1 MNYVLACQAVNFAG
15 KLGLNQGFA
24 LIMFDLDLDL
34 TGNTKKNLSATWSKD
49 WDERA
54 FQSTLLL
61 SVNNNVSKEYLTFV
75 EDVKR
80 NRTGSL
86 SQAHTVGT
94 KMAHFSFLCFPLK
107 FLSLNIMPVSCF
119 TILFFF
125 LKVFSCISKDVLYII
140 FYFLVNFICIAF
152 ISVEKMEYIC
162 KVFIDKQIGS
172 IIIII

>member
-1 MNYVLACQAVNFAG
+1 MEISFTVVILAMNYALACQAVNYAG
-15 KLGLNQGFA
+15 KLGLNQGFVF
-24 LIMFDLDLDL
+24 IMFDLDLDL

-86 SQAHTVGT
+86 SQADAVGT
-94 KMAHFSFLCFPLK
+94 KMTHFSFLCFSLK
-107 FLSLNIMPVSCF
+107 FLSPNIMPVSCF

-125 LKVFSCISKDVLYII
+125 L
-140 FYFLVNFICIAF
+140 
-152 ISVEKMEYIC
+152 
-162 KVFIDKQIGS
+162 
-172 IIIII
+172 

>member
-1 MNYVLACQAVNFAG
+1 MNYALACQAVNYSG

-24 LIMFDLDLDL
+24 FIMFDLDLDL

-86 SQAHTVGT
+86 SQAHAVGT
-94 KMAHFSFLCFPLK
+94 KMTHFSFLCFPLK

-125 LKVFSCISKDVLYII
+125 L
-140 FYFLVNFICIAF
+140 
-152 ISVEKMEYIC
+152 
-162 KVFIDKQIGS
+162 
-172 IIIII
+172 

>member
-1 MNYVLACQAVNFAG
+1 MEISFTVVILAMNYALACQAVNYAG

-24 LIMFDLDLDL
+24 FIMFDLDLDL

-86 SQAHTVGT
+86 SQAHAVGT
-94 KMAHFSFLCFPLK
+94 KMTHFLFYVFPSN
-107 FLSLNIMPVSCF
+107 FSVWISCQSLASRSCF
-119 TILFFF
+119 SSFRYSLTYLRTF
-125 LKVFSCISKDVLYII
+125 
-140 FYFLVNFICIAF
+140 
-152 ISVEKMEYIC
+152 
-162 KVFIDKQIGS
+162 
-172 IIIII
+172 

>member
-1 MNYVLACQAVNFAG
+1 MNYALACQAVNYAG
-15 KLGLNQGFA
+15 KLGLNQEFA
-24 LIMFDLDLDL
+24 FIMFDLDLDL

-80 NRTGSL
+80 NRTVSL
-86 SQAHTVGT
+86 SQAHAVGT
-94 KMAHFSFLCFPLK
+94 KMTHFYFLCFPLK

-125 LKVFSCISKDVLYII
+125 LQVFPYISKDVLNIVV
-140 FYFLVNFICIAF
+140 YFLVNIIIAF

-162 KVFIDKQIGS
+162 
-172 IIIII
+172 

>member
-1 MNYVLACQAVNFAG
+1 MNYALACQAVNYAG

-24 LIMFDLDLDL
+24 FIMFDLDLDL

-75 EDVKR
+75 EDVNR

-86 SQAHTVGT
+86 SQAHAVGT
-94 KMAHFSFLCFPLK
+94 KMTHFSFLCFPLK

-125 LKVFSCISKDVLYII
+125 LQVFPYISKDVLNIVV
-140 FYFLVNFICIAF
+140 YFLVNIIIVF
-152 ISVEKMEYIC
+152 ISVEEMEYIC
-162 KVFIDKQIGS
+162 
-172 IIIII
+172 